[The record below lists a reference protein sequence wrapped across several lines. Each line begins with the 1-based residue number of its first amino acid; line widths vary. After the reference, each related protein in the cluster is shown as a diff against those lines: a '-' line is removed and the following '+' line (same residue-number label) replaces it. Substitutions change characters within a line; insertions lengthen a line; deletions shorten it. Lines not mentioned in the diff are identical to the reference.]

1 LLTFATAV
9 VGNGI
14 SVVDV
19 AAVSGARLEW
29 VHDIFLCVCV
39 AVCFTSKPNGCGI
52 SQK

>member
-1 LLTFATAV
+1 MTFATAV
-9 VGNGI
+9 VENGI

-29 VHDIFLCVCV
+29 VHEIFLCVCV
-39 AVCFTSKPNGCGI
+39 DVCFTSKPSGCGI